1 MPMGSAPRHP
11 ELRIRDTG
19 ERSTTY
25 GAAEYCSAVTIPPP
39 QLQMTLTPFALRCRA
54 SLSIALLSTLVAC
67 DSAPKAAADSTAAT
81 VGNAD
86 TLRADVV
93 TQAVLNDSDDP
104 AIWIN
109 RAAPESSFV
118 LGTDKGDS
126 TGGVYVFRLDGSIDT
141 TRTRRPLKR
150 MNNVDIVDGFV
161 LGQDTVSIAVA
172 TERGQQAIR
181 VFRLPDMTPIDNG
194 GIKVFDGDAS
204 RAPMGVALYR
214 RPRDGAVFAIVGGKS
229 GPADGYL
236 WQYRLTADPKGVVT
250 GTKSRAFGAYSGK
263 KEIEAIAVDRTL
275 GHVYYSDE
283 TVGIRQYLADPD
295 APDANKEL
303 AFFGTTGF
311 VSDHEGIGIYPTS
324 DSTGY
329 LLVSDQQGQRL
340 RVFTREAPHQLLSI
354 IPVSAMETDGLEVTA
369 TPLGPA
375 FPEGMLVMM
384 STDKTF
390 HFFDWRKLKDRIS
403 LRDTSVTK

>member
-1 MPMGSAPRHP
+1 
-11 ELRIRDTG
+11 
-19 ERSTTY
+19 
-25 GAAEYCSAVTIPPP
+25 
-39 QLQMTLTPFALRCRA
+39 MTLTPFALRCRT
-54 SLSIALLSTLVAC
+54 SLSVALLSTLVAC

-81 VGNAD
+81 ASNAD

-141 TRTRRPLKR
+141 TRTRRPLMR

-161 LGQDTVSIAVA
+161 LGKDTVSIAVA
-172 TERGQQAIR
+172 TERGRQAIR
-181 VFRLPDMTPIDNG
+181 VFRLPEMTPIDNG
-194 GIKVFDGDAS
+194 GITVFDGDAS

-214 RPRDGAVFAIVGGKS
+214 RPSDGAVFAIVGGKS

-236 WQYRLTADPKGVVT
+236 WQYRLTANAKGVVT
-250 GTKSRAFGAYSGK
+250 GTKSRAFGTYSGK

-295 APDANKEL
+295 APFANKEL

-340 RVFTREAPHQLLSI
+340 RVFTREAPHQLLAV

-369 TPLGPA
+369 TPLGAA

-390 HFFDWRKLKDRIS
+390 HFFDWRKLKDRIA

>member
-1 MPMGSAPRHP
+1 
-11 ELRIRDTG
+11 
-19 ERSTTY
+19 
-25 GAAEYCSAVTIPPP
+25 
-39 QLQMTLTPFALRCRA
+39 MTLTPFAARARRCRT
-54 SLSIALLSTLVAC
+54 SLAIALLSALVAC
-67 DSAPKAAADSTAAT
+67 DRPPKAAVESTATSAGNTDTLPAT
-81 VGNAD
+81 VI
-86 TLRADVV
+86 
-93 TQAVLNDSDDP
+93 TQTVLNDSDDP

-109 RAAPESSFV
+109 RAAPESSLV

-126 TGGVYVFRLDGSIDT
+126 TGGVYVFRLDGRIDT

-161 LGQDTVSIAVA
+161 LGVDTVSIAVA
-172 TERGQQAIR
+172 TERGRQALR

-194 GIKVFDGDAS
+194 GITVFDGDAS
-204 RAPMGVALYR
+204 RAPMGVAAYR

-236 WQYRLTADPKGVVT
+236 WQYRLTANAKGEVT

-283 TVGIRQYLADPD
+283 TVGIRQYRADPD

-303 AFFGTTGF
+303 AVFGTTGF
-311 VSDHEGIGIYPTS
+311 VSDHEGIAIYPTS
-324 DSTGY
+324 DSTGF

-340 RVFTREAPHQLLSI
+340 RVFTREAPHQLRAV
-354 IPVSAMETDGLEVTA
+354 IPVSAKETDGIDVTA
-369 TPLGPA
+369 TPLGA
-375 FPEGMLVMM
+375 DFPEGMLVMM

-390 HFFDWRKLKDRIS
+390 HFFDWRKVKERIA
-403 LRDTSVTK
+403 LRDSIGTR